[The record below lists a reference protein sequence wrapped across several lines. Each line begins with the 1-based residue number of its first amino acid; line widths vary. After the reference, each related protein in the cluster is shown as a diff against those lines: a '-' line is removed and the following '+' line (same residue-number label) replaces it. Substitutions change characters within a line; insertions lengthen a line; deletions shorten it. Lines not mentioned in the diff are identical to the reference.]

1 MSLIW
6 LHNTIRVRDIWVA
19 ERSKIETYTNYN
31 KGSLAFKK
39 HSINLIIIKIMS
51 KKSKKSLKKV
61 HAKIDNTPVKAEAA
75 KKEESNAA
83 NKTIENI
90 KKRCAADA
98 EKAKKHAE
106 LKATKKKAKA
116 EKEEAKYAAS
126 KARIEARKA
135 RKKSIMDKLID
146 SKKEKA
152 SEPVKITL
160 EERLKKQEEHRNVAQ
175 ARHIASITRRCK
187 RMHLNDA
194 DTKKVI
200 DIAKK
205 QWDNATVY
213 NITVVCDSV
222 LKKKKELEKL
232 VKDCGIKS
240 ACITNSTA
248 FLKDVPASA
257 VVKLRELVENAT
269 FYQYRSNSKSPFDE
283 AGIDTSTDNH
293 NKHKNGGDPH
303 TIECSKNVS
312 VNFYNLRKAKK
323 KAKETREKNT
333 YNFRHCSKAEGRK
346 LRRGLKVKA
355 KAVNKKP
362 TQVKEVKSKSNK
374 QAA

>member
-1 MSLIW
+1 
-6 LHNTIRVRDIWVA
+6 
-19 ERSKIETYTNYN
+19 
-31 KGSLAFKK
+31 
-39 HSINLIIIKIMS
+39 MS
-51 KKSKKSLKKV
+51 KKNNKKNLKKV
-61 HAKIDNTPVKAEAA
+61 QAKIGTTPVKAEAA
-75 KKEESNAA
+75 KKEESKAAVKNAE
-83 NKTIENI
+83 I
-90 KKRCAADA
+90 AAAKDDA
-98 EKAKKHAE
+98 KAKK
-106 LKATKKKAKA
+106 KA
-116 EKEEAKYAAS
+116 EKKAHEEAKYAAF
-126 KARIEARKA
+126 KAREEARKA
-135 RKKSIMDKLID
+135 RKKNIMDKLID

-160 EERLKKQEEHRNVAQ
+160 EDRLKKQEERRNVAM
-175 ARHIASITRRCK
+175 ARHIASVTRRCK

-248 FLKDVPASA
+248 FFKDVPAS
-257 VVKLRELVENAT
+257 VVAKLRDLVGNAT
-269 FYQYRSNSKSPFDE
+269 FYQYRSDDKSPFEE
-283 AGIDTSTDNH
+283 AGIDISGNH
-293 NKHKNGGDPH
+293 NKHKKGGDPH
-303 TIECSKNVS
+303 SIECSKNAS

-323 KAKETREKNT
+323 KAKETLEKNT
-333 YNFRHCSKAEGRK
+333 YNFRHGSKAEGRK

-362 TQVKEVKSKSNK
+362 TQVKEIKQKSVK

>member
-1 MSLIW
+1 
-6 LHNTIRVRDIWVA
+6 
-19 ERSKIETYTNYN
+19 
-31 KGSLAFKK
+31 
-39 HSINLIIIKIMS
+39 MS
-51 KKSKKSLKKV
+51 KKSKKNLKKV
-61 HAKIDNTPVKAEAA
+61 HAKIDNTPVKTEGA
-75 KKEESNAA
+75 KKEESVAPTKNTEIDAA
-83 NKTIENI
+83 KDDI
-90 KKRCAADA
+90 
-98 EKAKKHAE
+98 KAKK
-106 LKATKKKAKA
+106 KA
-116 EKEEAKYAAS
+116 EKKAHEEAKYAAS

-135 RKKSIMDKLID
+135 RKKERADKLAGIQ
-146 SKKEKA
+146 KAKA

-160 EERLKKQEEHRNVAQ
+160 EQRLKKQKERRNVAR
-175 ARHIASITRRCK
+175 ARHIESITRRCK

-194 DTKKVI
+194 DTKKVV

-248 FLKDVPASA
+248 FFKNVPASA
-257 VVKLRELVENAT
+257 VSKLRDLVGDVT
-269 FYQYRSNSKSPFDE
+269 FYQYRSDSKSPFEE
-283 AGIDTSTDNH
+283 AGIDMSGNH
-293 NKHKNGGDPH
+293 NKHKKGGDPH
-303 TIECSKNVS
+303 TIECSKNIS
-312 VNFYNLRKAKK
+312 VNFYNLRRAKK
-323 KAKETREKNT
+323 KAKETLEKNT
-333 YNFRHCSKAEGRK
+333 YNFRHGSKAEGRK

-362 TQVKEVKSKSNK
+362 TQVKEVKQKSAK

>member
-1 MSLIW
+1 
-6 LHNTIRVRDIWVA
+6 
-19 ERSKIETYTNYN
+19 
-31 KGSLAFKK
+31 
-39 HSINLIIIKIMS
+39 MS
-51 KKSKKSLKKV
+51 KKNNKKNLKKV
-61 HAKIDNTPVKAEAA
+61 QAKIGTTPVKAEAA
-75 KKEESNAA
+75 KKEESKAAIKNAE
-83 NKTIENI
+83 I
-90 KKRCAADA
+90 AAAKDDA
-98 EKAKKHAE
+98 KAKK
-106 LKATKKKAKA
+106 KA
-116 EKEEAKYAAS
+116 EKKAHEEAKYAAS

-160 EERLKKQEEHRNVAQ
+160 EDRLKKQKERRNVAM

-187 RMHLNDA
+187 RMHLNDV

-213 NITVVCDSV
+213 NITVVCDSI

-248 FLKDVPASA
+248 FFKNVPAS
-257 VVKLRELVENAT
+257 VVAKLRDLVGNAT
-269 FYQYRSNSKSPFDE
+269 FYQYRSDDKSPFEE
-283 AGIDTSTDNH
+283 AGIDMSGNH
-293 NKHKNGGDPH
+293 NKHKKGGDPH
-303 TIECSKNVS
+303 TIECSKNAS

-323 KAKETREKNT
+323 KAKETLEKNT
-333 YNFRHCSKAEGRK
+333 YNFRHGSKAEGRK
-346 LRRGLKVKA
+346 LRRELKVKA

-362 TQVKEVKSKSNK
+362 TQVKEIKQKTAK

>member
-1 MSLIW
+1 
-6 LHNTIRVRDIWVA
+6 
-19 ERSKIETYTNYN
+19 
-31 KGSLAFKK
+31 
-39 HSINLIIIKIMS
+39 MS
-51 KKSKKSLKKV
+51 KKNNTKNLKKV
-61 HAKIDNTPVKAEAA
+61 QAKIGTTPVKAEAA
-75 KKEESNAA
+75 KKEESKAA
-83 NKTIENI
+83 VKNTEI
-90 KKRCAADA
+90 AAAKDDA
-98 EKAKKHAE
+98 KAMKKAKK
-106 LKATKKKAKA
+106 KAH
-116 EKEEAKYAAS
+116 EEAKYAAS

-152 SEPVKITL
+152 SKTVKITL
-160 EERLKKQEEHRNVAQ
+160 KERLKKQEEHRNVAQ

-213 NITVVCDSV
+213 NITVVCDPV

-248 FLKDVPASA
+248 FFKDVPASA
-257 VVKLRELVENAT
+257 VTKLRELVSNAT
-269 FYQYRSNSKSPFDE
+269 FYQYRSDSKSPFDE
-283 AGIDTSTDNH
+283 AGIDMSADNH
-293 NKHKNGGDPH
+293 NKHKKGGNPH
-303 TIECSKNVS
+303 TIECSKNAS
-312 VNFYNLRKAKK
+312 VNFYNLRRAKR

-333 YNFRHCSKAEGRK
+333 YNFRHGSKAEGRK

-362 TQVKEVKSKSNK
+362 TQVKEVKQKSAK

>member
-1 MSLIW
+1 
-6 LHNTIRVRDIWVA
+6 
-19 ERSKIETYTNYN
+19 
-31 KGSLAFKK
+31 
-39 HSINLIIIKIMS
+39 MS
-51 KKSKKSLKKV
+51 KKNNKKNLKKV
-61 HAKIDNTPVKAEAA
+61 QAKIGTTPVKAEAA
-75 KKEESNAA
+75 KKEESKTAIKNAE
-83 NKTIENI
+83 I
-90 KKRCAADA
+90 AAAKDDA
-98 EKAKKHAE
+98 KAKK
-106 LKATKKKAKA
+106 KA
-116 EKEEAKYAAS
+116 EKKAHEEAKYAAS

-160 EERLKKQEEHRNVAQ
+160 EDRLKKQEERRNVSMV
-175 ARHIASITRRCK
+175 RHIASVTRRCK

-213 NITVVCDSV
+213 NITVVCDSI

-248 FLKDVPASA
+248 FFKNVPAS
-257 VVKLRELVENAT
+257 VVAKLRDLVGNAT
-269 FYQYRSNSKSPFDE
+269 FYQYRSDDKSPFEE
-283 AGIDTSTDNH
+283 AGIDMSGNH
-293 NKHKNGGDPH
+293 NKHKKGGDPH
-303 TIECSKNVS
+303 TIECSKNAS

-323 KAKETREKNT
+323 KAKETLEKNT
-333 YNFRHCSKAEGRK
+333 YNFRHGSKAEGRK
-346 LRRGLKVKA
+346 LRRELKVKA

-362 TQVKEVKSKSNK
+362 TQVKEIKQKTAK

>member
-1 MSLIW
+1 
-6 LHNTIRVRDIWVA
+6 
-19 ERSKIETYTNYN
+19 
-31 KGSLAFKK
+31 
-39 HSINLIIIKIMS
+39 MS
-51 KKSKKSLKKV
+51 KKNKKNLKKV
-61 HAKIDNTPVKAEAA
+61 HAKIDNTPVKTEGA
-75 KKEESNAA
+75 KKEESVAPVKNVEIAA
-83 NKTIENI
+83 AKD
-90 KKRCAADA
+90 DA
-98 EKAKKHAE
+98 KAKK
-106 LKATKKKAKA
+106 KA
-116 EKEEAKYAAS
+116 EKKAHEEAKYAAS

-152 SEPVKITL
+152 SKTVKITL
-160 EERLKKQEEHRNVAQ
+160 KERLKKQEEHRNVAQ

-248 FLKDVPASA
+248 FFKDVPASA
-257 VVKLRELVENAT
+257 VTKLRELVSNAT
-269 FYQYRSNSKSPFDE
+269 FYQYRSDSKSPFDE
-283 AGIDTSTDNH
+283 AGIDMSADNH
-293 NKHKNGGDPH
+293 NKHKKGGNPH
-303 TIECSKNVS
+303 TIECSKNAS
-312 VNFYNLRKAKK
+312 VNFYNLRRAKR

-333 YNFRHCSKAEGRK
+333 YNFRHGSKAKGRK

-355 KAVNKKP
+355 KPVNKKP
-362 TQVKEVKSKSNK
+362 TQVKEIKSKSNK

>member
-1 MSLIW
+1 
-6 LHNTIRVRDIWVA
+6 
-19 ERSKIETYTNYN
+19 
-31 KGSLAFKK
+31 
-39 HSINLIIIKIMS
+39 MS
-51 KKSKKSLKKV
+51 KKNNKKNLKKV
-61 HAKIDNTPVKAEAA
+61 QAKIGTTPVKAEAA
-75 KKEESNAA
+75 KKEESKAAIKNAE
-83 NKTIENI
+83 I
-90 KKRCAADA
+90 AAAKDDV
-98 EKAKKHAE
+98 KAKKKTE
-106 LKATKKKAKA
+106 KKAH
-116 EKEEAKYAAS
+116 EEAKYAAS

-160 EERLKKQEEHRNVAQ
+160 ENRLKKQEERRNVAM
-175 ARHIASITRRCK
+175 ARHIASVTRRCK

-213 NITVVCDSV
+213 NITVVCDSI

-248 FLKDVPASA
+248 FFKDVPAS
-257 VVKLRELVENAT
+257 VVAKLRDLVGNAT
-269 FYQYRSNSKSPFDE
+269 FYQYRSDDKSPFEE
-283 AGIDTSTDNH
+283 AGIDMSGNH
-293 NKHKNGGDPH
+293 NKHKKGGDPH
-303 TIECSKNVS
+303 TIECSKNAS

-323 KAKETREKNT
+323 KAKETLEKNT
-333 YNFRHCSKAEGRK
+333 YNFRHGSKAEGRK
-346 LRRGLKVKA
+346 LRRMLKVKA

-362 TQVKEVKSKSNK
+362 TQVKEIKQKTAK

>member
-1 MSLIW
+1 
-6 LHNTIRVRDIWVA
+6 
-19 ERSKIETYTNYN
+19 
-31 KGSLAFKK
+31 
-39 HSINLIIIKIMS
+39 MS
-51 KKSKKSLKKV
+51 KKNNKKNLKKV
-61 HAKIDNTPVKAEAA
+61 HTKIGTTPVKAEAA
-75 KKEESNAA
+75 KKEESKAAVKNAE
-83 NKTIENI
+83 I
-90 KKRCAADA
+90 AAAKDDA
-98 EKAKKHAE
+98 KAKK
-106 LKATKKKAKA
+106 KA
-116 EKEEAKYAAS
+116 EKKAHEEAKYAAS

-160 EERLKKQEEHRNVAQ
+160 EDRLKKQEERRNIAM
-175 ARHIASITRRCK
+175 ARHIASVTRRCK

-248 FLKDVPASA
+248 FFKGVPAS
-257 VVKLRELVENAT
+257 VVAKLRDLVGNAT
-269 FYQYRSNSKSPFDE
+269 FYQYRSDDKSPFEE
-283 AGIDTSTDNH
+283 AGIDMSGNH
-293 NKHKNGGDPH
+293 NKHKKGGDPH
-303 TIECSKNVS
+303 TIECSKNAS

-323 KAKETREKNT
+323 KAKETLEKNT
-333 YNFRHCSKAEGRK
+333 YNFRHGSKAEGRK
-346 LRRGLKVKA
+346 LRRELKVKA

-362 TQVKEVKSKSNK
+362 TQVKEIKQKTAK

>member
-1 MSLIW
+1 
-6 LHNTIRVRDIWVA
+6 
-19 ERSKIETYTNYN
+19 
-31 KGSLAFKK
+31 
-39 HSINLIIIKIMS
+39 MS
-51 KKSKKSLKKV
+51 KKNNKKNLKKV
-61 HAKIDNTPVKAEAA
+61 QAKIGTTPVKAEAA
-75 KKEESNAA
+75 KKEESKAA
-83 NKTIENI
+83 VKNTEI
-90 KKRCAADA
+90 AAAKDDA
-98 EKAKKHAE
+98 KAKK
-106 LKATKKKAKA
+106 KA
-116 EKEEAKYAAS
+116 EKKAHEEAKYAAS
-126 KARIEARKA
+126 KARVEARKA

-160 EERLKKQEEHRNVAQ
+160 EDRLKKQEERRNVSM
-175 ARHIASITRRCK
+175 ARHIASVTRRCK

-248 FLKDVPASA
+248 FFKDVPASA
-257 VVKLRELVENAT
+257 VVKLRNLVGNAT
-269 FYQYRSNSKSPFDE
+269 FYQYRSDDKSPFEE
-283 AGIDTSTDNH
+283 AGIDMSGNH
-293 NKHKNGGDPH
+293 NKHKKGGDPH
-303 TIECSKNVS
+303 TIECSKNAS
-312 VNFYNLRKAKK
+312 VNFYNLRRAKK
-323 KAKETREKNT
+323 KAKETLEKNT
-333 YNFRHCSKAEGRK
+333 YNFRHGSKAEGRK

-362 TQVKEVKSKSNK
+362 TQVKEIKQKSVK

>member
-1 MSLIW
+1 
-6 LHNTIRVRDIWVA
+6 
-19 ERSKIETYTNYN
+19 
-31 KGSLAFKK
+31 
-39 HSINLIIIKIMS
+39 MS
-51 KKSKKSLKKV
+51 KKNNKKNLKKV
-61 HAKIDNTPVKAEAA
+61 QAKIGTTPVKAEAA
-75 KKEESNAA
+75 KKEESKAAIKNAE
-83 NKTIENI
+83 I
-90 KKRCAADA
+90 AAAKDDA
-98 EKAKKHAE
+98 KAKK
-106 LKATKKKAKA
+106 KA
-116 EKEEAKYAAS
+116 EKKAHEEAKYAAS

-160 EERLKKQEEHRNVAQ
+160 EDRLKKQEERRNVAM

-213 NITVVCDSV
+213 NITVVCDSI

-248 FLKDVPASA
+248 FFKNVPAS
-257 VVKLRELVENAT
+257 VVAKLRDLVGNTT
-269 FYQYRSNSKSPFDE
+269 FYQYRSDDKSPFEE
-283 AGIDTSTDNH
+283 AGIDMSGNH
-293 NKHKNGGDPH
+293 NKHKKGGDPH
-303 TIECSKNVS
+303 TIECSKNAS

-323 KAKETREKNT
+323 KAKETLEKNT
-333 YNFRHCSKAEGRK
+333 YNFRHGSKAEGRK
-346 LRRGLKVKA
+346 LRRELKVKA

-362 TQVKEVKSKSNK
+362 TQVKEVKQKSVK

>member
-1 MSLIW
+1 
-6 LHNTIRVRDIWVA
+6 
-19 ERSKIETYTNYN
+19 
-31 KGSLAFKK
+31 
-39 HSINLIIIKIMS
+39 MS
-51 KKSKKSLKKV
+51 KKNKKNQKKV
-61 HAKIDNTPVKAEAA
+61 QAKIGTTPAKAEAA

-90 KKRCAADA
+90 QKRRAADA

-106 LKATKKKAKA
+106 LKAAKKKA
-116 EKEEAKYAAS
+116 
-126 KARIEARKA
+126 
-135 RKKSIMDKLID
+135 
-146 SKKEKA
+146 KA

-160 EERLKKQEEHRNVAQ
+160 EDRLKKQEERRKVAQ

-187 RMHLNDA
+187 RMHLNEA
-194 DTKKVI
+194 DTKKVV

-248 FLKDVPASA
+248 FFKDVPAS
-257 VVKLRELVENAT
+257 VVAKLRDLVGNAT
-269 FYQYRSNSKSPFDE
+269 FYQYRSDSKSPFEE
-283 AGIDTSTDNH
+283 AGIDVSAGNH
-293 NKHKNGGDPH
+293 NKHKKGGDPH
-303 TIECSKNVS
+303 TIECSKNAS

-323 KAKETREKNT
+323 KAKEALEENT
-333 YNFRHCSKAEGRK
+333 YNFRHGSKAEGRK

-362 TQVKEVKSKSNK
+362 TQVKEIKQKSVK

>member
-1 MSLIW
+1 
-6 LHNTIRVRDIWVA
+6 
-19 ERSKIETYTNYN
+19 
-31 KGSLAFKK
+31 
-39 HSINLIIIKIMS
+39 MS
-51 KKSKKSLKKV
+51 KKNKKNLKKV
-61 HAKIDNTPVKAEAA
+61 HAKIGNTPVKAEAA
-75 KKEESNAA
+75 KKEESKAA
-83 NKTIENI
+83 KTVKVVQEHFVTDNERV
-90 KKRCAADA
+90 KKR
-98 EKAKKHAE
+98 
-106 LKATKKKAKA
+106 A
-116 EKEEAKYAAS
+116 EKEKAKYAAS

-160 EERLKKQEEHRNVAQ
+160 EERLKKQEERRNVAQ
-175 ARHIASITRRCK
+175 ARHIASVTRRCK

-194 DTKKVI
+194 DTKKVV

-205 QWDNATVY
+205 QWDNATAY

-222 LKKKKELEKL
+222 LKKKEELEKL

-248 FLKDVPASA
+248 FFKDVPAS
-257 VVKLRELVENAT
+257 VVTKLRDLVGNAT
-269 FYQYRSNSKSPFDE
+269 FYQYRSDSKSPFEE
-283 AGIDTSTDNH
+283 AGIDVSTSNH
-293 NKHKNGGDPH
+293 NKHKKGGDPH
-303 TIECSKNVS
+303 TIECSKNAS
-312 VNFYNLRKAKK
+312 VNFYNLRRAKK
-323 KAKETREKNT
+323 KAKETLEKNT
-333 YNFRHCSKAEGRK
+333 YTFRHGSKAEGRK

-362 TQVKEVKSKSNK
+362 TQVKEVKQKSVK

>member
-1 MSLIW
+1 
-6 LHNTIRVRDIWVA
+6 
-19 ERSKIETYTNYN
+19 
-31 KGSLAFKK
+31 
-39 HSINLIIIKIMS
+39 MS
-51 KKSKKSLKKV
+51 KKNNKKNLKKV
-61 HAKIDNTPVKAEAA
+61 QAKIGTTPVKAEAA
-75 KKEESNAA
+75 KKEESKAA
-83 NKTIENI
+83 VKNTEI
-90 KKRCAADA
+90 AAAKDDA
-98 EKAKKHAE
+98 KAKK
-106 LKATKKKAKA
+106 KA
-116 EKEEAKYAAS
+116 EKKAHEEAKYAAS
-126 KARIEARKA
+126 KARVEARKA

-152 SEPVKITL
+152 SEPIKITL
-160 EERLKKQEEHRNVAQ
+160 EDRLKKQEERRNVAM
-175 ARHIASITRRCK
+175 ARHIASVTRRCK

-248 FLKDVPASA
+248 FFKDVPAS
-257 VVKLRELVENAT
+257 VVAKLRDLVGNAT
-269 FYQYRSNSKSPFDE
+269 FYQYCSDSKSPFEE
-283 AGIDTSTDNH
+283 AGIDMSGNH
-293 NKHKNGGDPH
+293 NKHKKGGDPH
-303 TIECSKNVS
+303 TIECSKNAS
-312 VNFYNLRKAKK
+312 VNFYNLRRAKK
-323 KAKETREKNT
+323 KAKEALGKNT
-333 YNFRHCSKAEGRK
+333 YNFRHGSKAEGRK

-362 TQVKEVKSKSNK
+362 TQVKEIKQKSVK

>member
-1 MSLIW
+1 MSKKNNKKNLKK
-6 LHNTIRVRDIWVA
+6 VQA
-19 ERSKIETYTNYN
+19 KIET
-31 KGSLAFKK
+31 
-39 HSINLIIIKIMS
+39 
-51 KKSKKSLKKV
+51 
-61 HAKIDNTPVKAEAA
+61 TPVKAEAA
-75 KKEESNAA
+75 KKEESKAAVKNAE
-83 NKTIENI
+83 I
-90 KKRCAADA
+90 AAAKDDA
-98 EKAKKHAE
+98 KAKK
-106 LKATKKKAKA
+106 KA
-116 EKEEAKYAAS
+116 EKKAHEEAKYAAS

-160 EERLKKQEEHRNVAQ
+160 EDRLKKQEERRNVAM
-175 ARHIASITRRCK
+175 ARHIASVTRRCK

-213 NITVVCDSV
+213 NITVVCDSA

-248 FLKDVPASA
+248 FFKGVPAS
-257 VVKLRELVENAT
+257 VVAKLRDLVGNAT
-269 FYQYRSNSKSPFDE
+269 FYQYRSDDKSPFEE
-283 AGIDTSTDNH
+283 AGIDMSGNH
-293 NKHKNGGDPH
+293 NKHKKGGDPH
-303 TIECSKNVS
+303 TIECSKNAS

-323 KAKETREKNT
+323 KAKETLEKNT
-333 YNFRHCSKAEGRK
+333 YNFRHGSKAEGRK
-346 LRRGLKVKA
+346 LCRGLKVKA

-362 TQVKEVKSKSNK
+362 TQVKEIKQKTAK

>member
-1 MSLIW
+1 
-6 LHNTIRVRDIWVA
+6 
-19 ERSKIETYTNYN
+19 
-31 KGSLAFKK
+31 
-39 HSINLIIIKIMS
+39 MS
-51 KKSKKSLKKV
+51 KKNNKKNLKKV
-61 HAKIDNTPVKAEAA
+61 QAKIGTTPVKAEAA
-75 KKEESNAA
+75 KKEESKAA
-83 NKTIENI
+83 VKNTEI
-90 KKRCAADA
+90 AAAKDDA
-98 EKAKKHAE
+98 KAKK
-106 LKATKKKAKA
+106 KA
-116 EKEEAKYAAS
+116 EKKAREEAKYAAS

-160 EERLKKQEEHRNVAQ
+160 EDRLKKQEERRNVAM
-175 ARHIASITRRCK
+175 ARHIASVTRRCK

-248 FLKDVPASA
+248 FFKDVPAS
-257 VVKLRELVENAT
+257 VVAKLRDLVGNAT
-269 FYQYRSNSKSPFDE
+269 FYQYRSDDKSPFEE
-283 AGIDTSTDNH
+283 AGIDMSGNH
-293 NKHKNGGDPH
+293 NKHKKGGDPH
-303 TIECSKNVS
+303 TIECSKNAS

-323 KAKETREKNT
+323 KAKETLEKNI
-333 YNFRHCSKAEGRK
+333 YNFRHGSKAEGRK

-362 TQVKEVKSKSNK
+362 TQVKEIKQKSVK

>member
-1 MSLIW
+1 
-6 LHNTIRVRDIWVA
+6 
-19 ERSKIETYTNYN
+19 
-31 KGSLAFKK
+31 
-39 HSINLIIIKIMS
+39 MS
-51 KKSKKSLKKV
+51 KKNNKKNLKKV
-61 HAKIDNTPVKAEAA
+61 QAKIGTTPVKAEAA
-75 KKEESNAA
+75 KKEESKAAIKNAE
-83 NKTIENI
+83 I
-90 KKRCAADA
+90 AAAKDDA
-98 EKAKKHAE
+98 KAKK
-106 LKATKKKAKA
+106 KA
-116 EKEEAKYAAS
+116 EKKAHEEAKYAAS

-160 EERLKKQEEHRNVAQ
+160 KDRLKNQEERRNVAM

-213 NITVVCDSV
+213 NITVVCDSI

-232 VKDCGIKS
+232 VKNCGIKS

-248 FLKDVPASA
+248 FFKNVPAS
-257 VVKLRELVENAT
+257 VVAKLRDLVGNAT
-269 FYQYRSNSKSPFDE
+269 FYQYRSDDKSPFEE
-283 AGIDTSTDNH
+283 AGIDMSGNH
-293 NKHKNGGDPH
+293 NKHKKGGNPH
-303 TIECSKNVS
+303 TIECSKNAS

-323 KAKETREKNT
+323 KAKETLEKNT
-333 YNFRHCSKAEGRK
+333 YNFRHGSKAEGRK
-346 LRRGLKVKA
+346 LRRELKVKA

-362 TQVKEVKSKSNK
+362 TQVKEVKQKSVK

>member
-1 MSLIW
+1 
-6 LHNTIRVRDIWVA
+6 
-19 ERSKIETYTNYN
+19 
-31 KGSLAFKK
+31 
-39 HSINLIIIKIMS
+39 MS
-51 KKSKKSLKKV
+51 KKNNKKNLKKV
-61 HAKIDNTPVKAEAA
+61 QAKIGTTPVKAEAA
-75 KKEESNAA
+75 KKEESKAAVKNAV
-83 NKTIENI
+83 I
-90 KKRCAADA
+90 AAAKDDA
-98 EKAKKHAE
+98 KAKK
-106 LKATKKKAKA
+106 KA
-116 EKEEAKYAAS
+116 EKKAHEEAKYAAS

-160 EERLKKQEEHRNVAQ
+160 EDRLKKQEERRNVAM
-175 ARHIASITRRCK
+175 ARHIASVTRRCK

-200 DIAKK
+200 DITKK

-248 FLKDVPASA
+248 FFKDVPAS
-257 VVKLRELVENAT
+257 VVTKLRDLVGNAT
-269 FYQYRSNSKSPFDE
+269 FYQYRSDSKSPFEE
-283 AGIDTSTDNH
+283 AGIDMSGNH
-293 NKHKNGGDPH
+293 NKHKKGGDPH
-303 TIECSKNVS
+303 TIECSKNAS

-323 KAKETREKNT
+323 KAKEALEKNT
-333 YNFRHCSKAEGRK
+333 YNFRHGSKAEGRK
-346 LRRGLKVKA
+346 LRRGLKVEA

-362 TQVKEVKSKSNK
+362 TQVKEIKQKSVK

>member
-1 MSLIW
+1 
-6 LHNTIRVRDIWVA
+6 
-19 ERSKIETYTNYN
+19 
-31 KGSLAFKK
+31 
-39 HSINLIIIKIMS
+39 MS
-51 KKSKKSLKKV
+51 KKNNKKNLKKV
-61 HAKIDNTPVKAEAA
+61 QAKIGTTPVKAEAA
-75 KKEESNAA
+75 KKEESKAAIKNAE
-83 NKTIENI
+83 I
-90 KKRCAADA
+90 AAAKDDV
-98 EKAKKHAE
+98 KAKK
-106 LKATKKKAKA
+106 KA
-116 EKEEAKYAAS
+116 EKKAHEEAKYAAS

-160 EERLKKQEEHRNVAQ
+160 EDRLKKQEERRNVAM

-205 QWDNATVY
+205 QWDKATVY
-213 NITVVCDSV
+213 NITVVCDSI

-248 FLKDVPASA
+248 FFKNVPAS
-257 VVKLRELVENAT
+257 VVAKLRDLVGNAT
-269 FYQYRSNSKSPFDE
+269 FYQYRSDDRSPFEE
-283 AGIDTSTDNH
+283 AGIDMSGNH
-293 NKHKNGGDPH
+293 NKHKKGGDPH
-303 TIECSKNVS
+303 TIECSKNAS

-323 KAKETREKNT
+323 KAKETLEKNT
-333 YNFRHCSKAEGRK
+333 YNFRHGSKAEGRK
-346 LRRGLKVKA
+346 LRRELKVKA

-362 TQVKEVKSKSNK
+362 TQVKEVKQKSVK

>member
-1 MSLIW
+1 
-6 LHNTIRVRDIWVA
+6 
-19 ERSKIETYTNYN
+19 
-31 KGSLAFKK
+31 
-39 HSINLIIIKIMS
+39 MS
-51 KKSKKSLKKV
+51 KKNNKKNLKKV
-61 HAKIDNTPVKAEAA
+61 QAKIGTTPVKAEAA
-75 KKEESNAA
+75 KKEESKAAIKNAE
-83 NKTIENI
+83 I
-90 KKRCAADA
+90 AAAKDDA
-98 EKAKKHAE
+98 KAKK
-106 LKATKKKAKA
+106 KA
-116 EKEEAKYAAS
+116 EKKAHEEAKYAAS

-160 EERLKKQEEHRNVAQ
+160 EDRLKKQEERRNVAM

-213 NITVVCDSV
+213 NITVVCDSI

-248 FLKDVPASA
+248 FFKDVPAS
-257 VVKLRELVENAT
+257 VVAKLRDLVGNAT
-269 FYQYRSNSKSPFDE
+269 FYQYRSDDKSPFEE
-283 AGIDTSTDNH
+283 AGIDMSGNH
-293 NKHKNGGDPH
+293 NKHKKGGDPH
-303 TIECSKNVS
+303 TIECSKNAS

-323 KAKETREKNT
+323 KAKETLEKNT
-333 YNFRHCSKAEGRK
+333 YNFRHGSKAEGRK
-346 LRRGLKVKA
+346 LRRELKVKA

-362 TQVKEVKSKSNK
+362 TQVKEVKQKSVK

>member
-1 MSLIW
+1 
-6 LHNTIRVRDIWVA
+6 
-19 ERSKIETYTNYN
+19 
-31 KGSLAFKK
+31 
-39 HSINLIIIKIMS
+39 MS
-51 KKSKKSLKKV
+51 KKNNKKNLKKV
-61 HAKIDNTPVKAEAA
+61 QAKIGTTPVKTEAA
-75 KKEESNAA
+75 KKEESKAA
-83 NKTIENI
+83 VKNTEI
-90 KKRCAADA
+90 AAAKDDA
-98 EKAKKHAE
+98 KAKK
-106 LKATKKKAKA
+106 KA
-116 EKEEAKYAAS
+116 EKKAHEEAKYAAS
-126 KARIEARKA
+126 KARIKARKA

-146 SKKEKA
+146 SKKEKT
-152 SEPVKITL
+152 SESVKITL
-160 EERLKKQEEHRNVAQ
+160 EDRLKKQEERRNVSM

-248 FLKDVPASA
+248 LFKDVPAS
-257 VVKLRELVENAT
+257 VVAKLRDLVGNAT
-269 FYQYRSNSKSPFDE
+269 FYQYCSDSKSPFEE
-283 AGIDTSTDNH
+283 AGIDMSGNH
-293 NKHKNGGDPH
+293 NKHKKGGDPH
-303 TIECSKNVS
+303 TIECSKNAS
-312 VNFYNLRKAKK
+312 VNFYNLRRAKK
-323 KAKETREKNT
+323 KAKETLEKNT
-333 YNFRHCSKAEGRK
+333 YNFRHGSKAEGRK

-362 TQVKEVKSKSNK
+362 TQVKEIKQKSVK

>member
-1 MSLIW
+1 
-6 LHNTIRVRDIWVA
+6 
-19 ERSKIETYTNYN
+19 
-31 KGSLAFKK
+31 
-39 HSINLIIIKIMS
+39 MS
-51 KKSKKSLKKV
+51 KKNNKKNLKKV
-61 HAKIDNTPVKAEAA
+61 QAKIGTTPVKAEAA
-75 KKEESNAA
+75 KKEESKAA
-83 NKTIENI
+83 VKNTEI
-90 KKRCAADA
+90 AAAKDDA
-98 EKAKKHAE
+98 KAKK
-106 LKATKKKAKA
+106 KA
-116 EKEEAKYAAS
+116 EKKAHEEAKYAAS

-160 EERLKKQEEHRNVAQ
+160 EDRLKKQEERRNVSMV
-175 ARHIASITRRCK
+175 RHIASVTRRCK

-205 QWDNATVY
+205 QWDNATIY
-213 NITVVCDSV
+213 NITVVCDPG

-248 FLKDVPASA
+248 FFKDVPAS
-257 VVKLRELVENAT
+257 VVAKLRDLVGNAT
-269 FYQYRSNSKSPFDE
+269 FYQYCSDSKSPFEE
-283 AGIDTSTDNH
+283 AGIDVSDNH
-293 NKHKNGGDPH
+293 NKHKKGGDPH
-303 TIECSKNVS
+303 TIECSKNTS
-312 VNFYNLRKAKK
+312 VNFYNLRRAKK
-323 KAKETREKNT
+323 KAKETLEKNT
-333 YNFRHCSKAEGRK
+333 YNFRHGSKAEGRK
-346 LRRGLKVKA
+346 LRRGLKVEA

-362 TQVKEVKSKSNK
+362 TQIKEIRQKSAK

>member
-1 MSLIW
+1 
-6 LHNTIRVRDIWVA
+6 
-19 ERSKIETYTNYN
+19 
-31 KGSLAFKK
+31 
-39 HSINLIIIKIMS
+39 MS
-51 KKSKKSLKKV
+51 KKNNKKNLKKV
-61 HAKIDNTPVKAEAA
+61 QAKIGTTPVKAEAA
-75 KKEESNAA
+75 KKEESKAAIKNAE
-83 NKTIENI
+83 I
-90 KKRCAADA
+90 AAAKDDA
-98 EKAKKHAE
+98 KAKK
-106 LKATKKKAKA
+106 KA
-116 EKEEAKYAAS
+116 EKKAHEEAKYAAS

-160 EERLKKQEEHRNVAQ
+160 EDRLKKQEERRNVAM

-187 RMHLNDA
+187 RMHLNDS

-213 NITVVCDSV
+213 NITVICDSI

-248 FLKDVPASA
+248 FFKNVPAS
-257 VVKLRELVENAT
+257 VVAKLRDLVGNAT
-269 FYQYRSNSKSPFDE
+269 FYQHRSDDKSPFEE
-283 AGIDTSTDNH
+283 AGINMSGNH
-293 NKHKNGGDPH
+293 NKHKKGGDPH
-303 TIECSKNVS
+303 TIECSKNAS

-323 KAKETREKNT
+323 KAKETLEKNT
-333 YNFRHCSKAEGRK
+333 YNFRHGSKAEGRK
-346 LRRGLKVKA
+346 LRRELKVKA

-362 TQVKEVKSKSNK
+362 TQVKEVKQKSVK

>member
-1 MSLIW
+1 
-6 LHNTIRVRDIWVA
+6 
-19 ERSKIETYTNYN
+19 
-31 KGSLAFKK
+31 
-39 HSINLIIIKIMS
+39 MS
-51 KKSKKSLKKV
+51 KKNNKKNLKKV
-61 HAKIDNTPVKAEAA
+61 RAKIGTTPVKAEAA
-75 KKEESNAA
+75 KKEESKAA
-83 NKTIENI
+83 VKNTEI
-90 KKRCAADA
+90 AAAKDDA
-98 EKAKKHAE
+98 KAKK
-106 LKATKKKAKA
+106 KA
-116 EKEEAKYAAS
+116 EKKAHEEAKYAAS

-160 EERLKKQEEHRNVAQ
+160 EDRLKKQEERRNVAM
-175 ARHIASITRRCK
+175 ARHIASVTRRCK

-213 NITVVCDSV
+213 NITVVCDSI

-248 FLKDVPASA
+248 FFKDVPAS
-257 VVKLRELVENAT
+257 VVAKLRDLVGNAT
-269 FYQYRSNSKSPFDE
+269 FYQYCSDSKSPFEE
-283 AGIDTSTDNH
+283 AGIDMSGNH
-293 NKHKNGGDPH
+293 NKHKKGGDPH
-303 TIECSKNVS
+303 TIKCSKNAS
-312 VNFYNLRKAKK
+312 VNFYNLRRAKK
-323 KAKETREKNT
+323 KAKEALEKNT
-333 YNFRHCSKAEGRK
+333 YNFRHGSKAEGRK
-346 LRRGLKVKA
+346 LRRRLKVKA

-362 TQVKEVKSKSNK
+362 TQVK
-374 QAA
+374 

>member
-1 MSLIW
+1 
-6 LHNTIRVRDIWVA
+6 
-19 ERSKIETYTNYN
+19 
-31 KGSLAFKK
+31 
-39 HSINLIIIKIMS
+39 MS
-51 KKSKKSLKKV
+51 KKNNNKNLKKV
-61 HAKIDNTPVKAEAA
+61 QAKIRTTPVKAEAA
-75 KKEESNAA
+75 KKEESKAAIKNAE
-83 NKTIENI
+83 I
-90 KKRCAADA
+90 AAAKDDA
-98 EKAKKHAE
+98 KAKK
-106 LKATKKKAKA
+106 KA
-116 EKEEAKYAAS
+116 EKKAHEEAKYAAS

-160 EERLKKQEEHRNVAQ
+160 EDRLKKQEERRNVAM

-205 QWDNATVY
+205 QWNNATVY
-213 NITVVCDSV
+213 NITVVCDSI

-248 FLKDVPASA
+248 FFKNVPAS
-257 VVKLRELVENAT
+257 VVAKLRDLVGNAT
-269 FYQYRSNSKSPFDE
+269 FYQYRSDDKSPFEE
-283 AGIDTSTDNH
+283 AGIDMSGNH
-293 NKHKNGGDPH
+293 NKHKKGGDPH
-303 TIECSKNVS
+303 TIECSKNAS

-323 KAKETREKNT
+323 KAKETLEKNT
-333 YNFRHCSKAEGRK
+333 YNFRHGSKAEGRK
-346 LRRGLKVKA
+346 LRRELKVKA

-362 TQVKEVKSKSNK
+362 TQVKEIKQKTAK

>member
-1 MSLIW
+1 
-6 LHNTIRVRDIWVA
+6 
-19 ERSKIETYTNYN
+19 
-31 KGSLAFKK
+31 
-39 HSINLIIIKIMS
+39 MS
-51 KKSKKSLKKV
+51 KKNNKKNLKKV
-61 HAKIDNTPVKAEAA
+61 QAKIGTTPVKAEAA
-75 KKEESNAA
+75 KKEESKAA
-83 NKTIENI
+83 VKNTEI
-90 KKRCAADA
+90 AAAKDDA
-98 EKAKKHAE
+98 KAKK
-106 LKATKKKAKA
+106 KA
-116 EKEEAKYAAS
+116 EKKAHEEAKYAAS
-126 KARIEARKA
+126 KARAEARKA

-160 EERLKKQEEHRNVAQ
+160 EDRLKKQEERRNVSMV
-175 ARHIASITRRCK
+175 RHIASVTRRCK

-213 NITVVCDSV
+213 NITVVCDPG

-248 FLKDVPASA
+248 FFKDVPAS
-257 VVKLRELVENAT
+257 VVAKLRDLVGNAT
-269 FYQYRSNSKSPFDE
+269 FYQYCSDSKSPFEE
-283 AGIDTSTDNH
+283 AGIDMSGNH
-293 NKHKNGGDPH
+293 NKHKKGGDPH
-303 TIECSKNVS
+303 TIECSKNAS

-323 KAKETREKNT
+323 KAKEALEKNT
-333 YNFRHCSKAEGRK
+333 YNFRHGSKAEGRK
-346 LRRGLKVKA
+346 LRRGLKVEA

-362 TQVKEVKSKSNK
+362 TQVKEIRQKSAK

>member
-1 MSLIW
+1 
-6 LHNTIRVRDIWVA
+6 
-19 ERSKIETYTNYN
+19 
-31 KGSLAFKK
+31 
-39 HSINLIIIKIMS
+39 MS
-51 KKSKKSLKKV
+51 KKNNKKNLKKV
-61 HAKIDNTPVKAEAA
+61 QAKIGTTPVKAEAA
-75 KKEESNAA
+75 KKEESKAAIKNAE
-83 NKTIENI
+83 I
-90 KKRCAADA
+90 AAAKDDA
-98 EKAKKHAE
+98 KAKK
-106 LKATKKKAKA
+106 KA
-116 EKEEAKYAAS
+116 EKKAHEEAKYAAS

-146 SKKEKA
+146 SKKENA

-160 EERLKKQEEHRNVAQ
+160 EDRLKNQEERRNVAM

-205 QWDNATVY
+205 QWDSATVY
-213 NITVVCDSV
+213 NITVVCDSI
-222 LKKKKELEKL
+222 LKKKKKLEKL

-248 FLKDVPASA
+248 FFKNVPAS
-257 VVKLRELVENAT
+257 VVAKLRDLVGNAT
-269 FYQYRSNSKSPFDE
+269 FYQYRSDNKSPFEE
-283 AGIDTSTDNH
+283 AGINMSGNH
-293 NKHKNGGDPH
+293 NKHKKGGDPH
-303 TIECSKNVS
+303 TIECSKNAS

-323 KAKETREKNT
+323 TLKKNT
-333 YNFRHCSKAEGRK
+333 YNFRHGSKAERRK
-346 LRRGLKVKA
+346 LRRELKVKA

-362 TQVKEVKSKSNK
+362 TQVKEIKQKTAK

>member
-1 MSLIW
+1 
-6 LHNTIRVRDIWVA
+6 
-19 ERSKIETYTNYN
+19 
-31 KGSLAFKK
+31 
-39 HSINLIIIKIMS
+39 MS
-51 KKSKKSLKKV
+51 KKNNKKNLKKV
-61 HAKIDNTPVKAEAA
+61 QAKIGTTPVKAEAA
-75 KKEESNAA
+75 KKEESKAAINNAE
-83 NKTIENI
+83 I
-90 KKRCAADA
+90 AAAKDDA
-98 EKAKKHAE
+98 KAKK
-106 LKATKKKAKA
+106 KA
-116 EKEEAKYAAS
+116 EKKAHEEAKYAAS

-160 EERLKKQEEHRNVAQ
+160 EDRLKKQEERRNVAM

-213 NITVVCDSV
+213 NITVVCDSI

-248 FLKDVPASA
+248 FFKNVPAS
-257 VVKLRELVENAT
+257 VVAKLRDLVGNAT
-269 FYQYRSNSKSPFDE
+269 FYQYRSDDKSPFEE
-283 AGIDTSTDNH
+283 AGIDMSGNH
-293 NKHKNGGDPH
+293 NKHKKGGDPH
-303 TIECSKNVS
+303 TIECSKNAS

-323 KAKETREKNT
+323 KAKETLEKNT
-333 YNFRHCSKAEGRK
+333 YNFRHGSKAEGRK
-346 LRRGLKVKA
+346 LRRELKVKA

-362 TQVKEVKSKSNK
+362 TQVKEIKQKTAK

>member
-1 MSLIW
+1 
-6 LHNTIRVRDIWVA
+6 
-19 ERSKIETYTNYN
+19 
-31 KGSLAFKK
+31 
-39 HSINLIIIKIMS
+39 MS
-51 KKSKKSLKKV
+51 KKNNKKNLKKV
-61 HAKIDNTPVKAEAA
+61 QAKIGTTPVKAEAA
-75 KKEESNAA
+75 KKEESKAA
-83 NKTIENI
+83 I
-90 KKRCAADA
+90 KNVEIAAAKDDA
-98 EKAKKHAE
+98 KA
-106 LKATKKKAKA
+106 KKKAKKKA
-116 EKEEAKYAAS
+116 HEEAKYAAS

-160 EERLKKQEEHRNVAQ
+160 EDRLKKQEERRNVAM

-213 NITVVCDSV
+213 NITVVCDSI

-248 FLKDVPASA
+248 FFKNVPAS
-257 VVKLRELVENAT
+257 VVAKLRDLVGNAT
-269 FYQYRSNSKSPFDE
+269 FYQYRSDDRSPFEE
-283 AGIDTSTDNH
+283 AGIDMSGNH
-293 NKHKNGGDPH
+293 NKHKKGGDPH
-303 TIECSKNVS
+303 TIECSKNAS

-323 KAKETREKNT
+323 KAKETLEKNT
-333 YNFRHCSKAEGRK
+333 YNFRHGSKAEGRK
-346 LRRGLKVKA
+346 LRRELKVKA

-362 TQVKEVKSKSNK
+362 TQVKEVKQKSVK

>member
-1 MSLIW
+1 
-6 LHNTIRVRDIWVA
+6 
-19 ERSKIETYTNYN
+19 
-31 KGSLAFKK
+31 
-39 HSINLIIIKIMS
+39 MS
-51 KKSKKSLKKV
+51 KKNNKKNLKKV
-61 HAKIDNTPVKAEAA
+61 QAKIGTTPVKAEAA
-75 KKEESNAA
+75 KKEESKAAIKNAE
-83 NKTIENI
+83 I
-90 KKRCAADA
+90 AAAKDDV
-98 EKAKKHAE
+98 KAKK
-106 LKATKKKAKA
+106 KA
-116 EKEEAKYAAS
+116 EKKAHEEAKYAAS

-152 SEPVKITL
+152 SEPVKITM
-160 EERLKKQEEHRNVAQ
+160 EDRLKKQEEHRNVAM

-213 NITVVCDSV
+213 NITVVCDSI

-248 FLKDVPASA
+248 FFKNVPAS
-257 VVKLRELVENAT
+257 VVAKLRDLVGNAT
-269 FYQYRSNSKSPFDE
+269 FYQYRSDDKSPFEE
-283 AGIDTSTDNH
+283 AGIDMSGNH
-293 NKHKNGGDPH
+293 NKHKKGGDPH
-303 TIECSKNVS
+303 TIECSKNAS

-323 KAKETREKNT
+323 KAKETLEKNT
-333 YNFRHCSKAEGRK
+333 YNFRHGSKAEGRK
-346 LRRGLKVKA
+346 LRRELKVKA

-362 TQVKEVKSKSNK
+362 TQVKEVKQKSVK

>member
-1 MSLIW
+1 
-6 LHNTIRVRDIWVA
+6 
-19 ERSKIETYTNYN
+19 
-31 KGSLAFKK
+31 
-39 HSINLIIIKIMS
+39 MS
-51 KKSKKSLKKV
+51 KKNNKKNLKKV
-61 HAKIDNTPVKAEAA
+61 QAKIGTTPVKAEAA
-75 KKEESNAA
+75 KKEESKAA
-83 NKTIENI
+83 VKNTEI
-90 KKRCAADA
+90 AAAKDDA
-98 EKAKKHAE
+98 KAKK
-106 LKATKKKAKA
+106 KA
-116 EKEEAKYAAS
+116 EKKAHEEAKYAAS
-126 KARIEARKA
+126 KARVEARKA

-160 EERLKKQEEHRNVAQ
+160 EDRLKKQEERRNVAM
-175 ARHIASITRRCK
+175 ARHIASVARRCK

-232 VKDCGIKS
+232 VKDCGINS

-248 FLKDVPASA
+248 FFKDVPASV
-257 VVKLRELVENAT
+257 VVKLRDLVGNAT
-269 FYQYRSNSKSPFDE
+269 FYQYRSDDKSPFEE
-283 AGIDTSTDNH
+283 AGIDMSGNH
-293 NKHKNGGDPH
+293 NKHKKGGDPH
-303 TIECSKNVS
+303 TIECSKNAS

-323 KAKETREKNT
+323 KAKETLEKNT
-333 YNFRHCSKAEGRK
+333 YNFRHGSKAEGRK
-346 LRRGLKVKA
+346 LRRGLKVEA

-362 TQVKEVKSKSNK
+362 TQVKEIRQKSAK

>member
-1 MSLIW
+1 
-6 LHNTIRVRDIWVA
+6 
-19 ERSKIETYTNYN
+19 
-31 KGSLAFKK
+31 
-39 HSINLIIIKIMS
+39 MS
-51 KKSKKSLKKV
+51 KKNKKNLKKV
-61 HAKIDNTPVKAEAA
+61 HAKINNTPVKTEAA
-75 KKEESNAA
+75 KKEESDAA
-83 NKTIENI
+83 KIKENI
-90 KKRCAADA
+90 EKRRAATA
-98 EKAKKHAE
+98 EKAKKNDE
-106 LKATKKKAKA
+106 LKAAKKKAKA

-135 RKKSIMDKLID
+135 RKKERADKLAGIQ
-146 SKKEKA
+146 KTKA

-160 EERLKKQEEHRNVAQ
+160 EQRLKKQEERRNIAR
-175 ARHIASITRRCK
+175 ARHIESITRRCK

-194 DTKKVI
+194 DTKKVV

-248 FLKDVPASA
+248 FFKDVPAS
-257 VVKLRELVENAT
+257 VVAKLRDLVGDVT
-269 FYQYRSNSKSPFDE
+269 FYQYRSDSKSPFEE
-283 AGIDTSTDNH
+283 AGIDMSGNH
-293 NKHKNGGDPH
+293 NKHKKGGDPH
-303 TIECSKNVS
+303 TIECSKNIS
-312 VNFYNLRKAKK
+312 VNFYNLRRAKK
-323 KAKETREKNT
+323 KAKETLEKNT
-333 YNFRHCSKAEGRK
+333 YNFRHGSKAEGRK

-362 TQVKEVKSKSNK
+362 TQVKEVKQKSAK

>member
-1 MSLIW
+1 
-6 LHNTIRVRDIWVA
+6 
-19 ERSKIETYTNYN
+19 
-31 KGSLAFKK
+31 
-39 HSINLIIIKIMS
+39 MS
-51 KKSKKSLKKV
+51 KKNNKKNLKKV
-61 HAKIDNTPVKAEAA
+61 QAKIGTTPVKAEAA
-75 KKEESNAA
+75 KKEESKAATKNAE
-83 NKTIENI
+83 I
-90 KKRCAADA
+90 AAAKDDA
-98 EKAKKHAE
+98 KAKK
-106 LKATKKKAKA
+106 KA
-116 EKEEAKYAAS
+116 EKKAHEEAKYAAS

-160 EERLKKQEEHRNVAQ
+160 EDRLKKQEERRNVAM

-213 NITVVCDSV
+213 NITVVCDSI

-248 FLKDVPASA
+248 FFKNVPAS
-257 VVKLRELVENAT
+257 VVAKLRDLVGNAT
-269 FYQYRSNSKSPFDE
+269 FYQYRSDDKSPFEE
-283 AGIDTSTDNH
+283 AGINMSGNH
-293 NKHKNGGDPH
+293 NKHKKGGDPH
-303 TIECSKNVS
+303 TIECSKNAS

-323 KAKETREKNT
+323 KAKETLEKNT
-333 YNFRHCSKAEGRK
+333 YNFRHGSKAEGRK
-346 LRRGLKVKA
+346 LRRELKVKA

-362 TQVKEVKSKSNK
+362 TQVKEIKQKTAK

>member
-1 MSLIW
+1 
-6 LHNTIRVRDIWVA
+6 
-19 ERSKIETYTNYN
+19 
-31 KGSLAFKK
+31 
-39 HSINLIIIKIMS
+39 MS
-51 KKSKKSLKKV
+51 KKNNKKNLKKV
-61 HAKIDNTPVKAEAA
+61 QAKIGTTPVKAEAA
-75 KKEESNAA
+75 KKEESKAA
-83 NKTIENI
+83 VKNTEI
-90 KKRCAADA
+90 AAAKDDA
-98 EKAKKHAE
+98 KAKK
-106 LKATKKKAKA
+106 KA
-116 EKEEAKYAAS
+116 EKKAHEEAKYAAS

-152 SEPVKITL
+152 SGPVKITL
-160 EERLKKQEEHRNVAQ
+160 EDRLKKQEERCNVAM
-175 ARHIASITRRCK
+175 ARHIASVARRCK

-200 DIAKK
+200 DITKK

-248 FLKDVPASA
+248 FFKDVPAS
-257 VVKLRELVENAT
+257 VVAKLRDLVGNAT
-269 FYQYRSNSKSPFDE
+269 FYQYCSDSKSPFEE
-283 AGIDTSTDNH
+283 AGIDMSSNH
-293 NKHKNGGDPH
+293 NKHKKGGDPH
-303 TIECSKNVS
+303 AIECSKNAS

-323 KAKETREKNT
+323 KAKETLEKNT
-333 YNFRHCSKAEGRK
+333 YNFRHGSKAEGRK
-346 LRRGLKVKA
+346 LRRGLKVEA

-362 TQVKEVKSKSNK
+362 TQVKEIKQKSVK

>member
-1 MSLIW
+1 
-6 LHNTIRVRDIWVA
+6 
-19 ERSKIETYTNYN
+19 
-31 KGSLAFKK
+31 
-39 HSINLIIIKIMS
+39 MS

-61 HAKIDNTPVKAEAA
+61 RAKIDNTPVKAEAA

-83 NKTIENI
+83 NKIIENI
-90 KKRCAADA
+90 KKRRAADA
-98 EKAKKHAE
+98 EKA
-106 LKATKKKAKA
+106 KKKAKA

-126 KARIEARKA
+126 KARAEARKA

-175 ARHIASITRRCK
+175 ARYIASITRRCK

-205 QWDNATVY
+205 QWGNATVY
-213 NITVVCDSV
+213 NITVVCDSA

-248 FLKDVPASA
+248 FFKDVPASA
-257 VVKLRELVENAT
+257 VVKLREIVGNAT
-269 FYQYRSNSKSPFDE
+269 FYQYRSDSKSLFDE

-293 NKHKNGGDPH
+293 NKHKKGGNPH

-312 VNFYNLRKAKK
+312 VNFYNLRRAKK

-333 YNFRHCSKAEGRK
+333 YNFRHDSKAKGRK

>member
-1 MSLIW
+1 
-6 LHNTIRVRDIWVA
+6 
-19 ERSKIETYTNYN
+19 
-31 KGSLAFKK
+31 
-39 HSINLIIIKIMS
+39 MS
-51 KKSKKSLKKV
+51 KKNNKKNLKKV
-61 HAKIDNTPVKAEAA
+61 QAKIGTTPVKAEAA
-75 KKEESNAA
+75 KKEESKAAIKNAE
-83 NKTIENI
+83 I
-90 KKRCAADA
+90 AAAKDDA
-98 EKAKKHAE
+98 KAKK
-106 LKATKKKAKA
+106 KA
-116 EKEEAKYAAS
+116 EKKAHEEAKYAAS

-160 EERLKKQEEHRNVAQ
+160 EDRLKKQEERRNVAM

-213 NITVVCDSV
+213 NITVVCDSI

-248 FLKDVPASA
+248 FFKNVPASMVA
-257 VVKLRELVENAT
+257 KLRDLVDNAT
-269 FYQYRSNSKSPFDE
+269 FYQYRSDNKSPFEE
-283 AGIDTSTDNH
+283 AGIDMSGNH
-293 NKHKNGGDPH
+293 NKHKKGGDPH
-303 TIECSKNVS
+303 TIECSKNAS

-323 KAKETREKNT
+323 KAKETLEKNT
-333 YNFRHCSKAEGRK
+333 YNFRHGSKAEGRK
-346 LRRGLKVKA
+346 LRRELKVKA

-362 TQVKEVKSKSNK
+362 TQVKEIKQKTAK

>member
-1 MSLIW
+1 
-6 LHNTIRVRDIWVA
+6 
-19 ERSKIETYTNYN
+19 
-31 KGSLAFKK
+31 
-39 HSINLIIIKIMS
+39 MS
-51 KKSKKSLKKV
+51 KKNNKKNLKKV
-61 HAKIDNTPVKAEAA
+61 QAKIGTTPVKAEAA
-75 KKEESNAA
+75 KKEESKAA
-83 NKTIENI
+83 VKNTEV
-90 KKRCAADA
+90 AAAKDDA
-98 EKAKKHAE
+98 KAKK
-106 LKATKKKAKA
+106 KA
-116 EKEEAKYAAS
+116 EKKAHEEAKYAAS

-160 EERLKKQEEHRNVAQ
+160 ENRLKKQEERRNIAM

-232 VKDCGIKS
+232 VKDCKIKS

-248 FLKDVPASA
+248 FFKDVPASV
-257 VVKLRELVENAT
+257 VVKLRDLVGNAT
-269 FYQYRSNSKSPFDE
+269 FYQYRSDDKSPFEE
-283 AGIDTSTDNH
+283 AGIDMLGNH
-293 NKHKNGGDPH
+293 NKHKKGGDPH
-303 TIECSKNVS
+303 TIECSKNAS
-312 VNFYNLRKAKK
+312 VNFYNLRRAKK
-323 KAKETREKNT
+323 KAKETLEKNT
-333 YNFRHCSKAEGRK
+333 HSFRHGSKAEGRK

-362 TQVKEVKSKSNK
+362 TQVKEIKQKSAK

>member
-1 MSLIW
+1 
-6 LHNTIRVRDIWVA
+6 
-19 ERSKIETYTNYN
+19 
-31 KGSLAFKK
+31 
-39 HSINLIIIKIMS
+39 MS
-51 KKSKKSLKKV
+51 KKNNKKNLKKV
-61 HAKIDNTPVKAEAA
+61 QAKIGTTPVKAEAA
-75 KKEESNAA
+75 KKEESKAAIKNAE
-83 NKTIENI
+83 I
-90 KKRCAADA
+90 AAAKDDA
-98 EKAKKHAE
+98 KAKK
-106 LKATKKKAKA
+106 KA
-116 EKEEAKYAAS
+116 EKKAHEEAKYAAS
-126 KARIEARKA
+126 KARAEARKA

-160 EERLKKQEEHRNVAQ
+160 EDRLKKQEERRNVAM
-175 ARHIASITRRCK
+175 ARHIASVTRRCK

-213 NITVVCDSV
+213 NITVVCDSI

-248 FLKDVPASA
+248 FFKDVPAS
-257 VVKLRELVENAT
+257 VVAKLRDLVGNAT
-269 FYQYRSNSKSPFDE
+269 FYQYRSDDRSPFEE
-283 AGIDTSTDNH
+283 AGIDMSSNH
-293 NKHKNGGDPH
+293 NKHKKGGDPH
-303 TIECSKNVS
+303 TIECSKNAS

-323 KAKETREKNT
+323 KAKETLEKNT
-333 YNFRHCSKAEGRK
+333 YNFRHGSKAEGRK
-346 LRRGLKVKA
+346 LRRELKVKA

-362 TQVKEVKSKSNK
+362 TQVKEVKQKSVK